1 MRAIPRAHPT
11 GLIVRC
17 RRKAMG
23 PRGEQSARVLRAEAR
38 SEAAFALLLLIL
50 GPVSRGEVRP
60 ESPDRVARRDARE
73 FANGQDA
80 HRANPG
86 LTLRTAVGSA
96 APGVHFFWL
105 LFFVQAKKS
114 DPLAR
119 MRAEKRRDAPSSKIK
134 SKDTGFRLPPE

>member
-1 MRAIPRAHPT
+1 MPW
-11 GLIVRC
+11 
-17 RRKAMG
+17 G
-23 PRGEQSARVLRAEAR
+23 PGKSQSARVLRAEAIGER
-38 SEAAFALLLLIL
+38 RKAKAEAKQLLLLSLLLIL
-50 GPVSRGEVRP
+50 GPVSRGEGRP

-114 DPLAR
+114 DPLAG